1 MSMNAL
7 TPDAAELSDPV
18 HGWSEPDRFW
28 TLANTSEVTPGILT
42 TLDWSVWD
50 NFELAVRAAW
60 CQMGIMRP
68 KDVHLPSDPNLR
80 QT

>member
-18 HGWSEPDRFW
+18 HGWSEPDCFW